1 MYILLHMH
9 SIPRLAL
16 THGQVAWA
24 LCAGQP
30 PDKVTLDRLRYLRQ
44 LNVPFAQDEA
54 GGGRGNRLTYR
65 FDHLIECAIAVWS
78 LRRGT
83 KPRAAAEFLIAE
95 RTGLRKFFR
104 EHFKAMPDA
113 ALTAEWVK
121 SRGRIVP
128 TMVDEIYLRLH
139 ARSGE
144 TGTLKAMTLDEV
156 LMFKAAIG
164 DQVEQYGNEIQA
176 LVPLRRVM
184 LEAVAWALIAPVTP
198 PGRVPRRKEFEVT
211 L

>member
-1 MYILLHMH
+1 MA
-9 SIPRLAL
+9 SIPRIAL

-24 LCAGQP
+24 ICSGQH
-30 PDKVTLDRLRYLRQ
+30 PDKVTVDRLRYLRQ
-44 LNVPFAQDEA
+44 LGIPLTEEEV
-54 GGGRGNRLTYR
+54 GVGRGNRMTYN
-65 FDHLIECAIAVWS
+65 FDHLIECAIALWS
-78 LRRGT
+78 IRRGT
-83 KPRAAAEFLIAE
+83 KPRAAAEFLITE
-95 RTGLRKFFR
+95 RKGLHTLFR

-121 SRGRIVP
+121 SRGRVLP

-139 ARSGE
+139 ARSAESGAIK
-144 TGTLKAMTLDEV
+144 TMTLDEV

-164 DQVEQYGNEIQA
+164 DQLEQYGNEVHA

-184 LEAVAWALIAPVTP
+184 LEAVAWSEVAPVTP
-198 PGRVPRRKEFEVT
+198 PGRVARKKEGEPT